1 MIALK
6 EKSTS
11 KQRLTREKAHYQ
23 FIPELNDLPYLK
35 AQFKNQ
41 CFSRHVHEGYC
52 IGVIEEGAQ
61 RFYRSGGNHIAS
73 ENCIILVNADQVH
86 DGQTATDNGWRY
98 KAVYPTGDMFN
109 EVIREYT
116 QGADMPLFKS
126 PVVSDRALAI
136 QLRQLFTL
144 FESTEDPIAVQSAYL
159 NVMNTLISRHASG
172 YDNLRKITKNIAA
185 AHQICDYL
193 NDNLHR
199 SVSSEELSK
208 LTGLNPYYLIRSFQ
222 KTVGLPPHAWQIQ
235 QRLHKATELLKSGSS
250 ATHAGLSVG
259 FNDQSHF
266 NRHFVKMWGTTPGRF
281 QKAWQAQ

>member
-116 QGADMPLFKS
+116 QQRANWTWPCKNPDHHAQNQIH
-126 PVVSDRALAI
+126 PVGQRTHWD
-136 QLRQLFTL
+136 
-144 FESTEDPIAVQSAYL
+144 STIWMRGP
-159 NVMNTLISRHASG
+159 RP
-172 YDNLRKITKNIAA
+172 R
-185 AHQICDYL
+185 
-193 NDNLHR
+193 
-199 SVSSEELSK
+199 
-208 LTGLNPYYLIRSFQ
+208 
-222 KTVGLPPHAWQIQ
+222 
-235 QRLHKATELLKSGSS
+235 
-250 ATHAGLSVG
+250 
-259 FNDQSHF
+259 
-266 NRHFVKMWGTTPGRF
+266 
-281 QKAWQAQ
+281 